1 MNWFP
6 VFINLQDAPCLV
18 VGGGAVALRKTR
30 QLLAFGAR
38 VSIAAPLLHDDL
50 TQLLRDG
57 RITHAGSAFD
67 SGMLGNCTLAVA
79 ATGDSA
85 VNRKVSE
92 AARALRVPVNVVDD
106 PSQCDFIT
114 PAIVQRDPVVIAI
127 SSGGTAPVIARQLKS
142 WLEAQLPRGLGVLA
156 GVAGGFRPRV
166 KARIASPL
174 ARRRFWERVLGDAV
188 AKGGAGE
195 SADAIRRMIE
205 AALDSSAT
213 AQQPR
218 GMVYLVGAGPGDAE
232 LLTLK
237 ALRLLQQADVVLHD
251 DLVSD
256 DVLDLV
262 RPEAE
267 RMAVGKRCGKHKM
280 AQADI
285 NALMVTLASQGK
297 RVIRLKGGDPLIFGR
312 CGEEMEA
319 LADAEIPFQVVP
331 GITAASGCGA
341 DAAIPLTHRDYAHS
355 CLFINGHKSAGDT
368 DIRWP
373 VYSASGQTLVVYM
386 GLSNLASICHALR
399 LRGWPKRMAA
409 ALIANGTRPER
420 QVVAGTLADLPEAVR
435 RRRPAA
441 PALLIVGDV
450 VNLHY
455 KLVPPRHGPD
465 GPVETDA
472 AASGREEQVWQI
484 A

>member
-6 VFINLQDAPCLV
+6 IFINLQDASCLV
-18 VGGGAVALRKTR
+18 VGGGAVALRKAR

-38 VSIAAPLLHDDL
+38 VSIVAPRLHDDL
-50 TQLLRDG
+50 AQLLRDG
-57 RITHAGSAFD
+57 RIAHVGRAFEPD
-67 SGMLGNCTLAVA
+67 MLENCALAIA

-85 VNRKVSE
+85 VNHNVSE

-106 PSQCDFIT
+106 PSLCDFIT
-114 PAIVQRDPVVIAI
+114 PAIVQRDPVVVAI
-127 SSGGTAPVIARQLKS
+127 SSGGAAPVIVRQLKS
-142 WLEAQLPRGLGVLA
+142 WLEARLPRRLGVLA
-156 GVAGGFRPRV
+156 SVAGSFRSQV

-174 ARRRFWERVLGDAV
+174 ARRRFWERVLGDVV
-188 AKGGAGE
+188 AKGGSDE
-195 SADAIRRMIE
+195 SANDLRRTIE

-251 DLVSD
+251 DLVSR

-267 RMAVGKRCGKHKM
+267 CVAVGKRCGKHKM

-285 NALMVTLASQGK
+285 NGLMVTLASHGK
-297 RVIRLKGGDPLIFGR
+297 RVVRLKGGDPLIFGR

-319 LADAEIPFQVVP
+319 LADAGIPFEVVP
-331 GITAASGCGA
+331 GITAASGCA
-341 DAAIPLTHRDYAHS
+341 VDAAIPLTHRDYAHS
-355 CLFINGHKSAGDT
+355 CVFINGHRNAGDT

-373 VYSASGQTLVVYM
+373 AYSTAGQTLVVYM
-386 GLSNLASICHALR
+386 GLNNLASISHALR
-399 LRGWPKRMAA
+399 LRGWPKFTAA
-409 ALIANGTRPER
+409 ALIANGTRPDR
-420 QVVAGTLADLPEAVR
+420 QVLVGTLADLPETVKHR
-435 RRRPAA
+435 QPAA
-441 PALLIVGDV
+441 PALLIIGDV

-455 KLVPPRHGPD
+455 KLISPQRGSD
-465 GPVETDA
+465 ETPGVRDA
-472 AASGREEQVWQI
+472 ALEQIWQT